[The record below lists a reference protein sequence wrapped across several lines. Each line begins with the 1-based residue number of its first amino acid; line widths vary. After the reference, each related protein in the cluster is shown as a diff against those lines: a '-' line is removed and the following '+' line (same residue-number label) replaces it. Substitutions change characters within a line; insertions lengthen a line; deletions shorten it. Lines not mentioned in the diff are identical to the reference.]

1 MNAHE
6 RLEILIVSE
15 DWFARSLFGN
25 AAEETGIYA
34 SIKTAEDAYLAL
46 AEIWDSVE
54 AGGAPDVVFLHAD
67 LPGMTSLELARRLR
81 EDSDTKKVFVAVC
94 GTPGEPPT
102 VSSDVDFSAAC
113 DPATEDVTTM
123 LHEIGLRVAGPGHWR
138 LTG

>member
-1 MNAHE
+1 MNRNE
-6 RLEILIVSE
+6 ELEILIVSD

-25 AAEETGIYA
+25 AAEETGVFA

-67 LPGMTSLELARRLR
+67 LPGMTGLELARRLR

-94 GTPGEPPT
+94 GTPGDPPT
-102 VSSDVDFSAAC
+102 VSADVDFSTAC

-123 LHEIGLRVAGPGHWR
+123 LREIGLRLAGPGQSR
-138 LTG
+138 LRG